1 MDKTTEQKIA
11 EVRTLY
17 RQTPE
22 GVIADADTILVDLVE
37 EANGEESALALEI
50 LDIWEASKDKSS
62 LGALFYA
69 FTDYSFDDYLAK
81 VIKETT
87 KGKHHE

>member
-22 GVIADADTILVDLVE
+22 GVIADADTILADFVE
-37 EANGEESALALEI
+37 EADWEESGLALEI

-62 LGALFYA
+62 LDALFYA
-69 FTDYSFDDYLAK
+69 FTDCSFDDYLAK

-87 KGKHHE
+87 KGEHHE